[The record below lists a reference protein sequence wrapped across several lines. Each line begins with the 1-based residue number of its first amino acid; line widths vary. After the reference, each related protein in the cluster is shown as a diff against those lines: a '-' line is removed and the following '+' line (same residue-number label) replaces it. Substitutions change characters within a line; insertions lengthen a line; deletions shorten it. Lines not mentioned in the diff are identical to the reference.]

1 MKTNQR
7 KILLAAFIVLVMFGQ
22 TWTQADTIYVAT
34 DGDDTTGDGSFGNPY
49 ETIQKGIDEAI
60 NDDTVIAADGVYSG
74 PGNRDIDFLGK
85 AITVRSENG
94 PEECIIFCNLE
105 GRGFYFDNGEDAN
118 SIVDGFTIVAGK
130 DYYDPGGPIPISTY
144 GGGIYCGGFVSP
156 TIRNCIITESDA
168 SFGGGIFSYGSPTI
182 INCLI
187 CNNSGYYGAGIWCD
201 SNMKIL
207 NCTIVGNW
215 GFDSG
220 GVDGSGGQV
229 INSIVWSN
237 IPNQIAGN
245 QTVRYSD
252 VQGSWTGEGNIDA
265 DPLFVYPVPLSLD
278 GIRRLLP
285 GSPCIDAG
293 TNSTNPPLPSTDLDG
308 NPRIINGTVDMGA
321 YEFQGIVYVDDD
333 APDDPGPGDPT
344 ISDPLEDGTEAH
356 PFDTIQEGI
365 DVAQDDYTVLVYP
378 GQYLEADPYSYDD
391 INFLGK
397 NIRLTST
404 NPTDPNIVNNT
415 IIGGTVLF
423 NGTEDANCMLTGFK
437 IYNLGY
443 GAVYGQNTHATISY
457 CIISGNGPC
466 GATVIKDCDGT
477 ISNCSITDNITVFLC
492 GVDPVVFG
500 CKGSI
505 KNCTI
510 ADNVSGLSVGNAT
523 IENSII
529 YNNNDGGSQIAVEN
543 EATLNI
549 SYSNVQGGLGGIV
562 GAGTVNWGPG
572 NIDTDPCFAQLG
584 YWEEEPWEL
593 VEGDYH
599 LQSQAG
605 RWDPNQNDW
614 VYDANTSRC
623 IDAGNPGCPL
633 GEEPNDANN
642 IRINMGA
649 YGGTVEASKSP
660 ANWALLADLTNDG
673 IANFADL
680 AEQTE
685 DWLKSASEQPGDLNR
700 DGVVNGIDFSLLA
713 SDWQQIANWDNL
725 SPDVDITEP
734 EDGFTFYWLLESV
747 WIRADAWDL
756 DGSVVKVE
764 FFVNGEK
771 WGEDNDGT
779 DGWEMVTSFDI
790 GTYILTAKATDNDG
804 ATTTS
809 PPVTITATTTS
820 LPDVDITE
828 PQDEDVISWWQE
840 TIPIIAW
847 ASDSDGSV
855 INVEFFANGS
865 KLTEVFD
872 GFAYHEE
879 GSDIWEFT
887 WVSHQVGTYI
897 LTAKATDDLGA
908 TRTSPAVGITVV
920 P

>member
-1 MKTNQR
+1 MDK
-7 KILLAAFIVLVMFGQ
+7 KKIVLVVLVVLVVFG
-22 TWTQADTIYVAT
+22 WVRAQADTIYVAT

-60 NDDTVIAADGVYSG
+60 NDDTVIAADGVYTG

-105 GRGFYFDNGEDAN
+105 GRGFYFDNGEDES

-130 DYYDPGGPIPISTY
+130 DYYDPPPISTF
-144 GGGIYCGGFVSP
+144 GGGIYCGNGSP

-168 SFGGGIFSYGSPTI
+168 SFGGGIYGSSTI

-187 CNNSGYYGAGIWCD
+187 CNNTGYNGAGIWYS
-201 SNMKIL
+201 SNTKIL

-215 GFDSG
+215 CVNIDSG

-245 QTVRYSD
+245 PTVRYSD
-252 VQGSWTGEGNIDA
+252 VQGGWTGEGNIDA
-265 DPLFVYPVPLSLD
+265 DPLFVYPSGLD
-278 GIRRLLP
+278 GNLRLLP

-293 TNSTNPPLPSTDLDG
+293 TNSTNPSLPSTDLDG

-333 APDDPGPGDPT
+333 APDDPGPGDPS

-397 NIRLTST
+397 NITLTSI

-423 NGTEDANCMLTGFK
+423 NGTEDANCTLTGFK

-477 ISNCSITDNITVFLC
+477 ISNCSITDNITVFQC

-510 ADNVSGLSVGNAT
+510 ANNVSGLSVDNAT

-549 SYSNVQGGLGGIV
+549 SYSNVQGGLEGIV
-562 GAGTVNWGPG
+562 GDGTVNWGPG

-584 YWEEEPWEL
+584 YWIEEPWEL

-623 IDAGNPGCPL
+623 VDAGNPGCPL

-660 ANWALLADLTNDG
+660 ANWALLADLTNDHKVDFNDVG
-673 IANFADL
+673 VFVCY
-680 AEQTE
+680 
-685 DWLKSASEQPGDLNR
+685 WLQSGRCIPSDLNR
-700 DGVVNGIDFSLLA
+700 DSVANMIDFAML
-713 SDWQQIANWDNL
+713 
-725 SPDVDITEP
+725 
-734 EDGFTFYWLLESV
+734 
-747 WIRADAWDL
+747 
-756 DGSVVKVE
+756 
-764 FFVNGEK
+764 
-771 WGEDNDGT
+771 GED
-779 DGWEMVTSFDI
+779 W
-790 GTYILTAKATDNDG
+790 AKM
-804 ATTTS
+804 
-809 PPVTITATTTS
+809 PP
-820 LPDVDITE
+820 
-828 PQDEDVISWWQE
+828 
-840 TIPIIAW
+840 
-847 ASDSDGSV
+847 
-855 INVEFFANGS
+855 
-865 KLTEVFD
+865 
-872 GFAYHEE
+872 
-879 GSDIWEFT
+879 
-887 WVSHQVGTYI
+887 
-897 LTAKATDDLGA
+897 
-908 TRTSPAVGITVV
+908 
-920 P
+920 